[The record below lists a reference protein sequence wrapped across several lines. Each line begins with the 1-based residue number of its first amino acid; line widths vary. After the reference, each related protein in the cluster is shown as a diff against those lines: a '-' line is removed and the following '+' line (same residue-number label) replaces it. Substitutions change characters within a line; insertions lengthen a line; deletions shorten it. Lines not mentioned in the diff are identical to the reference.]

1 MSDPVANRAHIAA
14 EISRLERRQNGGIP
28 ATTARD
34 WVVELVLAA
43 ERQQFSA
50 SDITAACGAVE
61 EYVRDPHRPL
71 RDRGRVQF
79 VDLLELARAAR
90 DRRRAAAAYTPEARQ
105 ITASA
110 RRTPSEDEEEEA
122 MRIQLRKEATRA
134 VMCMWML
141 PDEINWHRHEGEPDD
156 VWQMRQ
162 KREERRAAEIW
173 EALLGMPLDELRQVS
188 EKLRAKVIARHGHEG
203 LLSAVGRVGEMR

>member
-1 MSDPVANRAHIAA
+1 MTDPIANRAHIAA

-28 ATTARD
+28 ANTARD

-43 ERQQFSA
+43 ERQGFSA
-50 SDITAACGAVE
+50 SDITAACANVE
-61 EYVRDPHRPL
+61 EYVRDSHRPL

-110 RRTPSEDEEEEA
+110 RRDEDPDAEREA
-122 MRIQLRKEATRA
+122 ERRTARVLATET
-134 VMCMWML
+134 VTCMWRL
-141 PDEINWHRHEGEPDD
+141 PDEFDWRRREGEPLHTWD
-156 VWQMRQ
+156 MRRQ
-162 KREERRAAEIW
+162 RVERRAAEIW
-173 EALLGMPLDELRQVS
+173 EALVDMPVDELRQVAS
-188 EKLRAKVIARHGHEG
+188 AFRAKVTALHGHEG

>member
-1 MSDPVANRAHIAA
+1 MTDPIANRAHIAA

-43 ERQQFSA
+43 ERQSF
-50 SDITAACGAVE
+50 TAADISAACANVE
-61 EYVRDPHRPL
+61 PYVRDVSRAL

-79 VDLLELARAAR
+79 QDLIDLATVAR
-90 DRRRAAAAYTPEARQ
+90 DRRRQAEQYNARQ

-110 RRTPSEDEEEEA
+110 RRTPSEDEEAEA
-122 MRIQLRKEATRA
+122 LRIQLRKEATRA

-141 PDEINWHRHEGEPDD
+141 PDEINWRRQEGEPLHTWD
-156 VWQMRQ
+156 MRVQ
-162 KREERRAAEIW
+162 KLARRADEIW
-173 EALLGMPLDELRQVS
+173 EALVDMPLDELRQVAS
-188 EKLRAKVIARHGHEG
+188 AFRAKVVAMHGHEG